1 MSPARWR
8 IGRWQ
13 VARRSVQ
20 LALLIAFACELPG
33 LGGVVIGNLSAST
46 WFGQLQLTDPFVAV
60 QALLAG
66 RTLAAPALIG
76 ALAVGAFYAM
86 LGGRIYCAWVCPI
99 NLLTDA
105 AYWLRTRLGV
115 ARNLGLSPRL
125 RYGLLLTALGASAT
139 GATLA
144 WEEVNPITLLQRE
157 LMFGFSSGT
166 CLLLALFLF
175 DLLCVRRGWCGH
187 LCPVG
192 AFYAL
197 IGRFGRLRVV
207 AAGAGGYAASV
218 KACPEPHVLAPLVG
232 GRASAV
238 KSGECMRCGACI
250 DANPKAGLRLRI
262 PIVKG

>member
-1 MSPARWR
+1 MPPDERA
-8 IGRWQ
+8 GCDE
-13 VARRSVQ
+13 Q
-20 LALLIAFACELPG
+20 LALLIAFVCELPG
-33 LGGVVIGNLSAST
+33 LGRVVIGNLSAST
-46 WFGQLQLTDPFVAV
+46 WFGHVQLTDPFVTV

-66 RTLAAPALIG
+66 RTLAGPALLG
-76 ALAVGAFYAM
+76 AVAVGVFYAL

-115 ARNLGLSPRL
+115 GRNIGLSRTL
-125 RYGLLLTALGASAT
+125 RYGVLLTALCASAA
-139 GATLA
+139 GPTLA
-144 WEEVNPITLLQRE
+144 WEAVNPITLLQRE
-157 LMFGFSSGT
+157 LMFGISSGSW
-166 CLLLALFLF
+166 LLMALFLF

-207 AAGAGGYAASV
+207 AAGVCDHAESV

-232 GRASAV
+232 GRATAV

-250 DANPKAGLRLRI
+250 DANPGAGLRMRVR
-262 PIVKG
+262 IVKA